1 MTTNEYSYEELEPIL
16 QDLYPTIR
24 RAARSVAFQWP
35 GVVEE
40 DDVEQS
46 IATHLWER
54 PGSLVKVSQME
65 DRPQYRAIVGIG
77 HQIASQERTDYDYYK
92 GSYRYGVDE
101 VKSLLKRG
109 VLIEPV
115 DGFYD
120 AVFDLMEGLEAM
132 WKRNQRYVDSI
143 VSRYADLAY
152 PSSGADK
159 KRLSD
164 ALTELT
170 NEMNKSNKRR
180 YVERDDGP
188 GTRTVLTRA
197 EAQAISQAQYGG
209 APEEGD
215 EYSFDYDEAVNFD
228 RYSTGGYR

>member
-1 MTTNEYSYEELEPIL
+1 MTSNDYSYDELEPIL

-46 IATHLWER
+46 IALRLWES
-54 PGSLVKVSQME
+54 PGSLVRISNME
-65 DRPQYRAIVGIG
+65 DRPKYRAIVGIG
-77 HQIASQERTDYDYYK
+77 HQLASQERTDYDYYK

-101 VKSLLKRG
+101 VKTLLKRG

-115 DGFYD
+115 DGFHD
-120 AVFDLMEGLEAM
+120 AVFDLMEGLAAV
-132 WKRNQRYVDSI
+132 WKRNERYVDAI
-143 VSRYADLAY
+143 VIRYADLIY

-180 YVERDDGP
+180 YSERDDGP
-188 GTRTVLTRA
+188 GTRTVLTN
-197 EAQAISQAQYGG
+197 AQAQALSGSQYDG
-209 APEEGD
+209 
-215 EYSFDYDEAVNFD
+215 DYDFD
-228 RYSTGGYR
+228 GTTGGFR